1 MRPFLRP
8 RAVTPRAVLAW
19 SALGVAAVALAALL
33 ALAVGPTSL
42 GWGKLMGGL
51 VGGGLMDP
59 TERAILL
66 EIRLPR
72 VLLTGLV
79 GMALAVSGVVLQSL
93 LRNPLAEPFVL
104 GISSGAALGALS
116 SMALGVSVL
125 PVATPLAAFLGAM
138 GTVVLVL
145 AVGGG
150 RGRLE
155 MTRVLLTGVI
165 VNAFFTSLIMLI
177 LSLSRAEQL
186 HSMMFWL
193 YGDLSGA
200 RYVQIGLVAPGALVA
215 MAVIWGQAR
224 GLNIIGLGEQT
235 ALQLGVQVERSK
247 AILLGV
253 TSLLTGAVVS
263 VSGLIGFVGLIV
275 PHLGRMAFGPD
286 HRLLLPVSA
295 LGGAVFLILADALA
309 RTLISPAEVPV
320 GVVTAA
326 LGAPFFILLL
336 RTRGAKWN
344 PS

>member
-1 MRPFLRP
+1 M
-8 RAVTPRAVLAW
+8 AW
-19 SALGVAAVALAALL
+19 TLIGLTAAGLSGILALGT
-33 ALAVGPTSL
+33 GPTPLEWRGILAQVLGERLAGGSL
-42 GWGKLMGGL
+42 
-51 VGGGLMDP
+51 DP
-59 TERAILL
+59 TERSILV

-79 GMALAVSGVVLQSL
+79 GMGLAVSGVVLQSL

-116 SMALGVSVL
+116 SMALGAGFL
-125 PVATPLAAFLGAM
+125 PFTTPLAAFLGAM
-138 GTVVLVL
+138 GTVALVL
-145 AVGGG
+145 GISGG

-165 VNAFFTSLIMLI
+165 VNAFFTSIIMLI

-200 RYVQIGLVAPGALVA
+200 RYSHAGFVGPGAIGALV
-215 MAVIWGQAR
+215 ILWSQAR
-224 GLNIIGLGEQT
+224 NLNLLGLGERT
-235 ALQLGVQVERSK
+235 AMQLGVQVDRSK
-247 AILLGV
+247 LLLLVV
-253 TSLLTGAVVS
+253 TALLTGLVVS

-275 PHLGRMAFGPD
+275 PHLVRMLLGPD
-286 HRLLLPVSA
+286 HRLLLPVGA
-295 LGGAVFLILADALA
+295 LGGAVFLMLADALA
-309 RTLISPAEVPV
+309 RTLISPSEVPV

-336 RTRGAKWN
+336 GTRGARWN